1 MTKSTLLK
9 SGSWYTFRRD
19 TNTVTGRVSY
29 SVKLSTNLLLM
40 REIAEIREHF
50 GQDLSNSGIF
60 SAKWKFKNRQAAE
73 QALMMGIL
81 KFGA

>member
-29 SVKLSTNLLLM
+29 SVKLSPLFLLKS
-40 REIAEIREHF
+40 EVAEMQAHF
-50 GQDLSNSGIF
+50 GPASSEHGLYVS
-60 SAKWKFKNRQAAE
+60 KWKFKNKQAAE